1 MAIKEYYNIGEF
13 SDLFGIN
20 TQTLYYYDHIGLLK
34 PRFRDPDNGRRQ
46 YYFDQVFKL
55 ASIRFMRKLDY
66 SIDQIQ
72 EYSEITDYRESLEK
86 LRMHSVKMQEQWK
99 NKEYRE
105 KRITQTKKQ
114 WENEE
119 YRNIMSGEKSVKWKG
134 GITPISKYL
143 RDLNE
148 QWFDDCKKQANYVCQ
163 LTGKKGQLHTHHL
176 KAFSIIVLDAHKLH
190 NIKIKKNIAQYT
202 NEELK
207 LLEEYVASWHKDSS
221 NAVVLSDDVHRL
233 FHSLYGQGS
242 NTPEQF
248 EEFKERY
255 LAGEFK
261 EILK

>member
-99 NKEYRE
+99 KLLLIDKIIQRKIYFIEHHMQDLDVDSITIQDFPNRRYFSLGSEAGVYVRDSFYYYPTIVHYR
-105 KRITQTKKQ
+105 
-114 WENEE
+114 
-119 YRNIMSGEKSVKWKG
+119 
-134 GITPISKYL
+134 
-143 RDLNE
+143 D
-148 QWFDDCKKQANYVCQ
+148 
-163 LTGKKGQLHTHHL
+163 
-176 KAFSIIVLDAHKLH
+176 
-190 NIKIKKNIAQYT
+190 KIKFFVSY
-202 NEELK
+202 
-207 LLEEYVASWHKDSS
+207 LEEGFD
-221 NAVVLSDDVHRL
+221 
-233 FHSLYGQGS
+233 
-242 NTPEQF
+242 
-248 EEFKERY
+248 
-255 LAGEFK
+255 
-261 EILK
+261 EI

>member
-99 NKEYRE
+99 KLLLIDKIIQRKIYFIEHHMQDLDVDSITIQDFPNRRYFSLGSEAGVYVRDSFYYYPTIVHYRD
-105 KRITQTKKQ
+105 KVKFFGAYL
-114 WENEE
+114 EE
-119 YRNIMSGEKSVKWKG
+119 GFDEIETLHHADDPEEIKNIPSGK
-134 GITPISKYL
+134 
-143 RDLNE
+143 
-148 QWFDDCKKQANYVCQ
+148 YVCAYH
-163 LTGKKGQLHTHHL
+163 TGPYHTIEDTVDRIKNHYPDFKL
-176 KAFSIIVLDAHKLH
+176 SNDWFTINIID
-190 NIKIKKNIAQYT
+190 
-202 NEELK
+202 
-207 LLEEYVASWHKDSS
+207 
-221 NAVVLSDDVHRL
+221 
-233 FHSLYGQGS
+233 
-242 NTPEQF
+242 QF
-248 EEFKERY
+248 VDNDPNNY
-255 LAGEFK
+255 ITGVQIQ
-261 EILK
+261 IL